1 MTVHRVYLL
10 GDSITQGLG
19 SKKVNFSGELARLLG
34 PEYEVVNLALT
45 GTTIGHALDLLEDG
59 KVCASPSESVVCVIL
74 YGNVDAQ
81 IRPNSKGRVFPHI
94 PRRYK
99 GGGMLM
105 PRPFYSHTLR
115 KSLGQHLD
123 NAVRR
128 ILSKLIVAV
137 DGTEQWVPLDAFCM
151 QYERLLANLAA
162 AGISS
167 VACSCVYIDGR
178 LFPDTPRQYAMYN
191 EQISEIAS
199 AFGVPYLDLWSPF
212 KNCVAARGWDSVY
225 NKDHFH
231 PNGDGYQTMAE
242 LIAGSVRDSLAKQL
256 DFEG

>member
-1 MTVHRVYLL
+1 MHRVYLL

-19 SKKVNFSGELARLLG
+19 SRKVNFSGELARLLG

-59 KVCASPSESVVCVIL
+59 KVCVPPGESVVCVIL

-105 PRPFYSHTLR
+105 PRPFYSHSLR

-123 NAVRR
+123 NAMRR

-137 DGTEQWVPLDAFCM
+137 DGTEQWVPLDAFST
-151 QYERLLANLAA
+151 QYEKLLTNLTA
-162 AGISS
+162 AGISA
-167 VACSCVYIDGR
+167 VACSCVYIDER
-178 LFPDTPRQYAMYN
+178 LFPDTPRQYAIYN
-191 EQISEIAS
+191 EKICELAS
-199 AFGVPYLDLWSPF
+199 AFGVPYLDIWSPF
-212 KNCVAARGWDSVY
+212 KRRVALGGWDSVY

-231 PNGDGYQTMAE
+231 PNGDGYQAMAQ
-242 LIAGSVRDSLAKQL
+242 LIATSLRDSQANQM

>member
-1 MTVHRVYLL
+1 MYRVYLL

-34 PEYEVVNLALT
+34 SEYEVENLALT

-59 KVCASPSESVVCVIL
+59 KIYSSPNESAVCVIL

-81 IRPNSKGRVFPHI
+81 IRPCSKGRLFPRI

-105 PRPFYSHTLR
+105 PRPFYSHSLR

-123 NAVRR
+123 NAVRKV
-128 ILSKLIVAV
+128 LANLIVAV
-137 DGTEQWVPLDAFCM
+137 DGTEQWVPLDAFAT
-151 QYERLLANLAA
+151 QYKRLLANLVS
-162 AGISS
+162 AGIGA
-167 VACSCVYIDGR
+167 VACSCVFIDGR
-178 LFPDTPRQYAMYN
+178 LFPGTPCQYAMYN
-191 EQISEIAS
+191 KKISEIAM
-199 AFGVPYLDLWSPF
+199 AFGVSYLDLWSPL
-212 KNCVAARGWDSVY
+212 KNHVVAGGWDSVY

-231 PNGDGYQTMAE
+231 PNGDGYQVMAE
-242 LIAGSVRDSLAKQL
+242 LIAASVRESQANQI